1 MKKSKKVAK
10 NLDSRVKGYNDALAI
25 LAKEQRDAKGY
36 RMPGS
41 RSGRK

>member
-1 MKKSKKVAK
+1 MKRKKSEK
-10 NLDSRVKGYNDALAI
+10 NLSGRVKGYNDLLAI
-25 LAKEQRDAKGY
+25 LAKDGKSSRGY